1 MKQSVHIPGRP
12 KTEQPPNLGD
22 IAASVHLHHPAVI
35 RSGVT
40 TTKEGDWAILAVVE
54 KNTPVPIHEVET
66 ECLGFPVIYQEDSGR
81 MPVAR
86 PAYPGLGE

>member
-1 MKQSVHIPGRP
+1 MDQIVHIPGRP

-22 IAASVHLHHPAVI
+22 LAASVHLHHPQVI

-40 TTKEGDWAILAVVE
+40 TTQEGEWAILAVVE
-54 KNTPVPIHEVET
+54 KNTPVPIRTIER

-81 MPVAR
+81 VPVAR
-86 PAYPGLGE
+86 PAYPGSGE